1 MDGERIA
8 KLYADLGYPGASRF
22 QSALRKEGIEVSL
35 GNLKELVKTLGSR
48 QIFRPP
54 PKYEGNVTARK
65 VDDKWVADL
74 LSFES
79 RPVNSFRTVLL
90 VQDIFTRWLWA
101 VPIV

>member
-8 KLYADLGYPGASRF
+8 KLYAELGYPGAAKF

-54 PKYEGNVTARK
+54 PKYKGHVPSRR
-65 VDDKWVADL
+65 VDKWVADQL
-74 LSFES
+74 
-79 RPVNSFRTVLL
+79 RHVLL
-90 VQDIFTRWLWA
+90 QHILQRGG
-101 VPIV
+101 